1 MFMYKTVCEFYHGS
15 LSLREAENM
24 PCDEFMLTYRNAIV
38 GKLMQTEQGRE
49 DIKRYYR
56 LNMEEGAEDEN
67 ALRELFGDRL
77 QIE

>member
-15 LSLREAENM
+15 LSLHEAENM

-38 GKLMQTEQGRE
+38 EKLMQTEQGRE

-56 LNMEEGAEDEN
+56 LTLEDE
-67 ALRELFGDRL
+67 EDVDFSSFGGAV

>member
-1 MFMYKTVCEFYHGS
+1 MFMYKTVCEFYHGG

-38 GKLMQTEQGRE
+38 EKLMQTEQGIG

-56 LNMEEGAEDEN
+56 LTMNDEEDVDFSSFGGAVT
-67 ALRELFGDRL
+67 
-77 QIE
+77 IE